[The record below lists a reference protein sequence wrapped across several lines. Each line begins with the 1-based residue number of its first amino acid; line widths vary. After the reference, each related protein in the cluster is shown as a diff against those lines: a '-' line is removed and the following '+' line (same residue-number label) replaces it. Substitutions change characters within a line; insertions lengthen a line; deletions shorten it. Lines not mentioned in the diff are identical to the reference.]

1 MRVDNLGFQQV
12 SFGNALSTRQEE
24 EQKKLIKEVRHAL
37 GHDGAISVGKGYA
50 QGLPSQASQDTGVG
64 KINSPESFR
73 MNELLQVYAGATA
86 VKPSFPIGQLGL
98 RPAYNDKGYY
108 GSYQRSTL
116 TIGEDMINPFNLT
129 KPEYGSILPES
140 EAQKVVARHAKSG
153 VSDNQIDYDN
163 ELGKKAPDQYPI
175 NETLK
180 VAYKNF
186 KEMEATPELEQ
197 LRNEFD
203 AYKSQKEP
211 VDIDGLRKELFSG
224 EKDLTNLEYA
234 KKALELRNA
243 LIERDG
249 VDIFVGRG
257 SKLTPTDDD
266 YEAAQRVA
274 DGFQQCIDVAQ
285 GDSEIFT
292 RELMRITEDV
302 APHKINPKI
311 RR

>member
-1 MRVDNLGFQQV
+1 MIDEKDLN
-12 SFGNALSTRQEE
+12 SESA
-24 EQKKLIKEVRHAL
+24 KEVNTTETEF
-37 GHDGAISVGKGYA
+37 DPVQAI
-50 QGLPSQASQDTGVG
+50 
-64 KINSPESFR
+64 
-73 MNELLQVYAGATA
+73 NELKQNSVS
-86 VKPSFPIGQLGL
+86 KED
-98 RPAYNDKGYY
+98 YN
-108 GSYQRSTL
+108 
-116 TIGEDMINPFNLT
+116 
-129 KPEYGSILPES
+129 
-140 EAQKVVARHAKSG
+140 KVVAEKNKYLKALIDG
-153 VSDNQIDYDN
+153 NQ
-163 ELGKKAPDQYPI
+163 
-175 NETLK
+175 
-180 VAYKNF
+180 VAEVQN
-186 KEMEATPELEQ
+186 
-197 LRNEFD
+197 
-203 AYKSQKEP
+203 KEP
-211 VDIDGLRKELFSG
+211 VDIDGLRRELFSG

-257 SKLTPTDDD
+257 SKLTPTDYD

>member
-1 MRVDNLGFQQV
+1 MEVNEILN
-12 SFGNALSTRQEE
+12 SESA
-24 EQKKLIKEVRHAL
+24 KEVNTTETEF
-37 GHDGAISVGKGYA
+37 DPVQAI
-50 QGLPSQASQDTGVG
+50 
-64 KINSPESFR
+64 
-73 MNELLQVYAGATA
+73 NELKQNSVS
-86 VKPSFPIGQLGL
+86 KED
-98 RPAYNDKGYY
+98 YN
-108 GSYQRSTL
+108 
-116 TIGEDMINPFNLT
+116 
-129 KPEYGSILPES
+129 
-140 EAQKVVARHAKSG
+140 KVVAEKNKYLKALIDG
-153 VSDNQIDYDN
+153 NQ
-163 ELGKKAPDQYPI
+163 
-175 NETLK
+175 
-180 VAYKNF
+180 VAEVQN
-186 KEMEATPELEQ
+186 
-197 LRNEFD
+197 
-203 AYKSQKEP
+203 KEP

-302 APHKINPKI
+302 APHRINPKI

>member
-1 MRVDNLGFQQV
+1 MD
-12 SFGNALSTRQEE
+12 E
-24 EQKKLIKEVRHAL
+24 KK
-37 GHDGAISVGKGYA
+37 
-50 QGLPSQASQDTGVG
+50 
-64 KINSPESFR
+64 
-73 MNELLQVYAGATA
+73 
-86 VKPSFPIGQLGL
+86 
-98 RPAYNDKGYY
+98 
-108 GSYQRSTL
+108 
-116 TIGEDMINPFNLT
+116 
-129 KPEYGSILPES
+129 
-140 EAQKVVARHAKSG
+140 
-153 VSDNQIDYDN
+153 
-163 ELGKKAPDQYPI
+163 I

-180 VAYKNF
+180 SDSSEKAVDT
-186 KEMEATPELEQ
+186 ET
-197 LRNEFD
+197 EFD
-203 AYKSQKEP
+203 PVAAINELKQNSVSKEDYNKVVAEKNKYLKALIDGNQVAEVPNKEP
-211 VDIDGLRKELFSG
+211 VDIDGLRKELFGG
-224 EKDLTNLEYA
+224 EKDLTNLEYV

-257 SKLTPTDDD
+257 SKLTPTDED

>member
-1 MRVDNLGFQQV
+1 MIDEKGLN
-12 SFGNALSTRQEE
+12 SESAN
-24 EQKKLIKEVRHAL
+24 EVNTTETEF
-37 GHDGAISVGKGYA
+37 DPVQAI
-50 QGLPSQASQDTGVG
+50 
-64 KINSPESFR
+64 
-73 MNELLQVYAGATA
+73 NELKQNSVS
-86 VKPSFPIGQLGL
+86 KED
-98 RPAYNDKGYY
+98 YN
-108 GSYQRSTL
+108 
-116 TIGEDMINPFNLT
+116 
-129 KPEYGSILPES
+129 
-140 EAQKVVARHAKSG
+140 KVVAEKNKYLKALIDG
-153 VSDNQIDYDN
+153 NQ
-163 ELGKKAPDQYPI
+163 
-175 NETLK
+175 
-180 VAYKNF
+180 VAEVQK
-186 KEMEATPELEQ
+186 
-197 LRNEFD
+197 
-203 AYKSQKEP
+203 KEP
-211 VDIDGLRKELFSG
+211 VDINGLRKELFSG

>member
-1 MRVDNLGFQQV
+1 MIDEKDLN
-12 SFGNALSTRQEE
+12 SESA
-24 EQKKLIKEVRHAL
+24 KEVNTTETEF
-37 GHDGAISVGKGYA
+37 DPVQAI
-50 QGLPSQASQDTGVG
+50 
-64 KINSPESFR
+64 
-73 MNELLQVYAGATA
+73 NELKQNSVS
-86 VKPSFPIGQLGL
+86 KED
-98 RPAYNDKGYY
+98 YN
-108 GSYQRSTL
+108 
-116 TIGEDMINPFNLT
+116 
-129 KPEYGSILPES
+129 
-140 EAQKVVARHAKSG
+140 KVVAEKNKYLKALIDG
-153 VSDNQIDYDN
+153 NQ
-163 ELGKKAPDQYPI
+163 
-175 NETLK
+175 
-180 VAYKNF
+180 VAEVPN
-186 KEMEATPELEQ
+186 
-197 LRNEFD
+197 
-203 AYKSQKEP
+203 KEP
-211 VDIDGLRKELFSG
+211 VDIDGLRRELFSG

>member
-1 MRVDNLGFQQV
+1 MIDEKGLN
-12 SFGNALSTRQEE
+12 SESAN
-24 EQKKLIKEVRHAL
+24 EVNTTETEF
-37 GHDGAISVGKGYA
+37 DPVQAI
-50 QGLPSQASQDTGVG
+50 
-64 KINSPESFR
+64 
-73 MNELLQVYAGATA
+73 NELKQNSVSKEKYEAVIAERNKYLKALIDGNQVAE
-86 VKPSFPIGQLGL
+86 VQ
-98 RPAYNDKGYY
+98 N
-108 GSYQRSTL
+108 
-116 TIGEDMINPFNLT
+116 
-129 KPEYGSILPES
+129 
-140 EAQKVVARHAKSG
+140 
-153 VSDNQIDYDN
+153 
-163 ELGKKAPDQYPI
+163 
-175 NETLK
+175 
-180 VAYKNF
+180 
-186 KEMEATPELEQ
+186 
-197 LRNEFD
+197 
-203 AYKSQKEP
+203 KEP

-224 EKDLTNLEYA
+224 EKDLTNLEYV

-257 SKLTPTDDD
+257 SKLTPTDED